1 MKATTVIG
9 VLKDGKGCIGADGQV
24 TMGETI
30 VKHKAQKIFKL
41 YKGQVLAGFA
51 GAVADAFTLFEN
63 LERKIED
70 AKGDLVKACVNFA
83 KEWRTDKFLRRL
95 EAIMIVLNKEKILI
109 VSGNGEVL
117 EPEENVAAIGSGG
130 PYAYAAAL
138 ALSRHTNLSAKE
150 IVLESLKIAA
160 RLCIY
165 TNEEIQIL
173 EL

>member
-9 VLKDGKGCIGADGQV
+9 VLKDGKAVIGADGQV
-24 TMGETI
+24 TMGETVI
-30 VKHKAQKIFKL
+30 KHTAQKIFKL

-51 GAVADAFTLFEN
+51 GAVADAFTLFES

-70 AKGDLVKACVNFA
+70 ARGDLVKACVNFA

-109 VSGNGEVL
+109 VSGNGEVV
-117 EPEENVAAIGSGG
+117 EPEESVAAIGSGG
-130 PYAYAAAL
+130 NYAHSAAL
-138 ALSRHTNLSAKE
+138 ALLKHTNLSARE
-150 IVLESLKIAA
+150 IALESLKIAA

-165 TNEEIQIL
+165 TNEKISIL
-173 EL
+173 EI

>member
-30 VKHKAQKIFKL
+30 VKHRAQKIFKL

-70 AKGDLVKACVNFA
+70 AKGDLVKACVNFT

-117 EPEENVAAIGSGG
+117 EPEENIAAIGSGG
-130 PYAYAAAL
+130 PYAHAAAL
-138 ALSRHTNLSAKE
+138 ALLKHTNLSAKD